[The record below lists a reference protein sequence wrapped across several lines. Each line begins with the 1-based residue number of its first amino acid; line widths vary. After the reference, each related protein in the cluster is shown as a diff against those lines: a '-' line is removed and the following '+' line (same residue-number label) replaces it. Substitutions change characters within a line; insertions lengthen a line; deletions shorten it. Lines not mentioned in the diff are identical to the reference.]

1 MVLWMHMFSVKNL
14 QKNGSKNK
22 ILNALNIQ
30 DFIFRTISI
39 KQAS

>member
-1 MVLWMHMFSVKNL
+1 MVLWMHTFSARNL

-22 ILNALNIQ
+22 ILNVQSIQ